1 MEAKPLIFSEL
12 SFKEGKK
19 YNLVELDALKL
30 TCSSHPLYP
39 TNQLRLSD

>member
-1 MEAKPLIFSEL
+1 MEKKTLIFSEM
-12 SFKEGKK
+12 SFKEEEK
-19 YNLVELDALKL
+19 YVLVELDAPKL